1 MRNHANN
8 RVGFMRVHQG
18 DCIRLLSDKD
28 IYQVIAIDDHHDRC
42 WVRRWPLQR
51 HGSPVFEVSLSSV
64 ESPGQPMPAA

>member
-1 MRNHANN
+1 
-8 RVGFMRVHQG
+8 MRVHQG
-18 DCIRLLSDKD
+18 DCIRLLDKD
-28 IYQVIAIDDHHDRC
+28 VYQVIAIDDHHDRC